1 MKMRRLKL
9 VALVMTL
16 AMVISTASAFACTGA
31 YVGKDVS
38 EDGTTIIARSE
49 DQGTGAYAKM
59 FKVQPRVTK
68 AGRYYVD
75 EGEDQKGFKVPL
87 PKTTYKYTYVP
98 DVSTHGDGEY
108 PASCTNEY
116 GLAVV
121 GTVSASPSEAYEA
134 ADPFKETGTG
144 LREAILPG
152 LIACQAKTAKGAVNK
167 LAALLDKYGS
177 EEGNILFFT
186 DQKEAW
192 IFEVY
197 GGTTYA
203 AMKMPTDKVAVFG
216 NQFMIDV
223 VDENDT
229 ENFVFSKNLFE
240 TIDKVGAVKDDG
252 KYNLLK
258 SISGLTREEYS
269 NMRTWIGH
277 KILAPS
283 SVGAYS
289 DTELYPL
296 FYAPDKKVSALEV
309 MDIYRNRYEG
319 TEYDMM
325 KAENAGRRPIGITRS
340 SDIHII
346 QTFYDLPADTCQ
358 LQWLAMGNAE
368 HSVFIPAFSGITDTH
383 KSYKIDSNNYNA
395 NNMYWAC
402 KRICGIAEQDREF
415 LSQGVKDYWKAQE
428 TSMYKSTIKDVKAL
442 KKAYKKSKKDGRA
455 YATKIAKNYAA
466 KQLANSN
473 KLYKQLLFTS
483 VDNVND
489 RTNNARKTVF
499 AMTAK

>member
-152 LIACQAKTAKGAVNK
+152 LIACQAKTARV
-167 LAALLDKYGS
+167 LSTSWLHCW
-177 EEGNILFFT
+177 T
-186 DQKEAW
+186 
-192 IFEVY
+192 
-197 GGTTYA
+197 
-203 AMKMPTDKVAVFG
+203 
-216 NQFMIDV
+216 
-223 VDENDT
+223 
-229 ENFVFSKNLFE
+229 
-240 TIDKVGAVKDDG
+240 
-252 KYNLLK
+252 
-258 SISGLTREEYS
+258 
-269 NMRTWIGH
+269 NM
-277 KILAPS
+277 
-283 SVGAYS
+283 
-289 DTELYPL
+289 
-296 FYAPDKKVSALEV
+296 
-309 MDIYRNRYEG
+309 
-319 TEYDMM
+319 
-325 KAENAGRRPIGITRS
+325 
-340 SDIHII
+340 
-346 QTFYDLPADTCQ
+346 
-358 LQWLAMGNAE
+358 
-368 HSVFIPAFSGITDTH
+368 
-383 KSYKIDSNNYNA
+383 
-395 NNMYWAC
+395 
-402 KRICGIAEQDREF
+402 
-415 LSQGVKDYWKAQE
+415 
-428 TSMYKSTIKDVKAL
+428 AL
-442 KKAYKKSKKDGRA
+442 KRA
-455 YATKIAKNYAA
+455 IFCSLPIRRKHGSLK
-466 KQLANSN
+466 
-473 KLYKQLLFTS
+473 FT
-483 VDNVND
+483 VV
-489 RTNNARKTVF
+489 RLMRL
-499 AMTAK
+499 

>member
-229 ENFVFSKNLFE
+229 
-240 TIDKVGAVKDDG
+240 
-252 KYNLLK
+252 
-258 SISGLTREEYS
+258 
-269 NMRTWIGH
+269 
-277 KILAPS
+277 
-283 SVGAYS
+283 
-289 DTELYPL
+289 
-296 FYAPDKKVSALEV
+296 
-309 MDIYRNRYEG
+309 
-319 TEYDMM
+319 
-325 KAENAGRRPIGITRS
+325 
-340 SDIHII
+340 
-346 QTFYDLPADTCQ
+346 
-358 LQWLAMGNAE
+358 
-368 HSVFIPAFSGITDTH
+368 
-383 KSYKIDSNNYNA
+383 
-395 NNMYWAC
+395 
-402 KRICGIAEQDREF
+402 
-415 LSQGVKDYWKAQE
+415 
-428 TSMYKSTIKDVKAL
+428 
-442 KKAYKKSKKDGRA
+442 
-455 YATKIAKNYAA
+455 
-466 KQLANSN
+466 
-473 KLYKQLLFTS
+473 
-483 VDNVND
+483 
-489 RTNNARKTVF
+489 
-499 AMTAK
+499 